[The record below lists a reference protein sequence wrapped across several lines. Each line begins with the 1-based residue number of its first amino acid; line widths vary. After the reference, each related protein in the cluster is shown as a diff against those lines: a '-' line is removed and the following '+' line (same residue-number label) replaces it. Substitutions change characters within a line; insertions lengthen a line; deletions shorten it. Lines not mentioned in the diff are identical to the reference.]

1 MCLEA
6 SPPTRPPTRSCR
18 IDTLNMCVHR
28 VDQQIHTHSLTHTHT
43 RAHTRTRTRG
53 HAHAHAQAHAH
64 AHIHTRT
71 YRERV
76 VERERAKLNLFARVT
91 KRLSLLHKPEPSCVV
106 SR

>member
-43 RAHTRTRTRG
+43 RTHTNTKTRNTTPHTPTHTHE
-53 HAHAHAQAHAH
+53 HAHAHTHTHTHKHTHTHTYTHAPCLMSGGGLCC
-64 AHIHTRT
+64 I
-71 YRERV
+71 V
-76 VERERAKLNLFARVT
+76 L
-91 KRLSLLHKPEPSCVV
+91 CVHDGIPH
-106 SR
+106 